1 MATLAKSP
9 QGLGDD
15 FRMPIMRHRY
25 TRALVWI
32 CVLVSSAPVHAHS
45 FGLVYSLPLP
55 FHLYAWGAAAALV
68 CSFLVAAFVISHSQA
83 HDEARPWTKDVS
95 NSKLLVF
102 ARRWCILRQL
112 QLLSV
117 AALLLCIATGLFGN
131 KSPYGNFNMTF
142 FWIVVM
148 LGFSYL
154 SALFGNLYAAI
165 NPFMLLCQLLDKT
178 IGLDRPRLRYD
189 SRLAYWPAL
198 LLYFIFIWIELFAGN
213 SPYFLSIML
222 LCYTLL
228 SFIGVGLVGS
238 QAWFRYCDFFSVF
251 FRLLALMSPVN
262 YLPAERVGQ
271 TRRVSIIELRR
282 PFSGL
287 LEQSAEH
294 VSLLVFILFM
304 LSSTAF
310 DGLHETIIWKR
321 FFWLD
326 FYHGFLQYYTSQ
338 NPFLAFAAMSDLYRY
353 WQGAWLILL
362 PFIYLVILFAVI
374 GLSKV
379 LMRSTL
385 SVKAQALKI
394 AYPLLPIALVY
405 HIAHYYTL
413 LETQGIKIISL
424 ASDPFGW
431 GQNWFGTAKW
441 LQRTFIPDVSVTW
454 HVQLGLI
461 VVGHV
466 ISVYLVHKVVLDHN
480 NTNNVARLN
489 LSQLPMLFL
498 MIGFTAS
505 GLWILSQPVG

>member
-1 MATLAKSP
+1 
-9 QGLGDD
+9 
-15 FRMPIMRHRY
+15 MRHRHFM
-25 TRALVWI
+25 ALAWI
-32 CVLVSSAPVHAHS
+32 CALASSAPVSAHS
-45 FGLVYSLPLP
+45 FGVVYSLPLP

-68 CSFLVAAFVISHSQA
+68 CSFVVAAFVIPHTQP
-83 HDEARPWTKDVS
+83 HKEARPWTKDIS
-95 NSKLLVF
+95 NSQLLIF
-102 ARRWCILRQL
+102 ARRWRILQQL

-117 AALLLCIATGLFGN
+117 ATLLLCIATGLFGN

-148 LGFSYL
+148 LGFSYF

-165 NPFMLLCQLLDKT
+165 NPFMLLGRMVDK
-178 IGLDRPRLRYD
+178 IVGFDRPRRRYD
-189 SRLAYWPAL
+189 PRLAYWPAL
-198 LLYFIFIWIELFAGN
+198 LLYFIFIWIELFAGS

-222 LCYTLL
+222 LGYTLI
-228 SFIGVGLVGS
+228 SFIGVALFGS

-262 YLPAERVGQ
+262 YIPSERVGAA
-271 TRRVSIIELRR
+271 RGASIIQLRR

-310 DGLHETIIWKR
+310 DGLHETIIWKQ

-326 FYHGFLQYYTSQ
+326 MYHGFLQYYTNE
-338 NPFLAFAAMSDLYRY
+338 NPFLAYAAMSDLYRY
-353 WQGAWLILL
+353 WQGAWLLL
-362 PFIYLVILFAVI
+362 SPFIYLAILFAVI

-385 SVKAQALKI
+385 SVKALALKM

-424 ASDPFGW
+424 VSDPFGW

-441 LQRTFIPDVSVTW
+441 LQRVFIPDVSVTW

-461 VVGHV
+461 VVGHI
-466 ISVYLVHKVVLDHN
+466 ISVYLAHKVVFADA
-480 NTNNVARLN
+480 NTNIGAKNAARIN

-505 GLWILSQPVG
+505 GLWILSQPVA